1 MTKKYTVVGKDVS
14 VYAMSP
20 EKAVV
25 RILKGEKAPLK
36 ETISIMDSKEIYT
49 YYVIKMRSTKVEKEK
64 HGNKFEYKLKI
75 QLKKKAHKEFI
86 SI

>member
-25 RILKGEKAPLK
+25 RLLKGEHAPLK
-36 ETISIMDSKEIYT
+36 EKISIMDSKVIYT
-49 YYVIKMRSTKVEKEK
+49 YDVIKIKTTNVEKQE

-75 QLKKKAHKEFI
+75 QLIKKAHKEFK
-86 SI
+86 